1 MLSTT
6 LQAVSL
12 QLFPEKV
19 IFLPEHNWLLLAD
32 LHVGKAAHFRR
43 HGIAMPGGSLAADL
57 ARLSELQQ
65 RLQPDAVVVLG
76 DLFHAT
82 ANAEWAEFAA
92 WLEEQP
98 APMVLVAGNHDRFF
112 LKKMPATQLRLERGT
127 LTADR
132 LRLSHAPAALE
143 ELGEKNELNICG
155 HLHPGLQLQ
164 GRAGMRLRLPCFW
177 LRTRQL
183 VMPAFGG
190 LTGLSIIRPAKGDR
204 VAVVAENQCLW
215 ANGEK

>member
-6 LQAVSL
+6 LQAMRL
-12 QLFPEKV
+12 QLLPEKV
-19 IFLPEHNWLLLAD
+19 VFLPEHNWLLLAD

-43 HGIAMPGGSLAADL
+43 HGIALPGGSLAADL

-82 ANAEWAEFAA
+82 ANAEWGDFAA
-92 WLEEQP
+92 WLEAQP

-127 LTADR
+127 LTAGR
-132 LRLSHAPAALE
+132 LRLSHAPEAV
-143 ELGEKNELNICG
+143 GEKDELNICG

-177 LRTRQL
+177 LRPQQL

-190 LTGLSIIRPAKGDR
+190 LTGLSIIRPAKDDR

-215 ANGEK
+215 ANGGKS